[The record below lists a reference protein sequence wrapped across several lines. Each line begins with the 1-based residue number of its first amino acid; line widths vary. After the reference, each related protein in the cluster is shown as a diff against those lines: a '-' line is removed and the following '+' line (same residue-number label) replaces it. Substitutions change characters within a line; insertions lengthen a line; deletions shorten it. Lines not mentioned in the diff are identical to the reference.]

1 MEKDEA
7 IEVAEKL
14 SNVNNENYYV
24 VKCCIGG
31 YAILDE
37 KKFKKAKK
45 ESYHKAIP
53 SL

>member
-24 VKCCIGG
+24 IKSCFG
-31 YAILDE
+31 YGVLNE
-37 KKFKKAKK
+37 EKFKKAKK